1 MATMRSKAA
10 PAPTR
15 CRAATATTACAG
27 MPDVVDGG
35 AGRDTLLYADAGDL
49 DFDAVNV
56 SNIEAIN
63 LGVNDNN
70 NNGVALSLADILS
83 LAATSSGTGLS
94 ANGDN
99 VDLFVFGDNEGA
111 VVDNVTLTGG
121 WTANGTITTAEV
133 TGANTTFMLYVAGTS
148 QVAVQQDLDV
158 AAA

>member
-1 MATMRSKAA
+1 MKW
-10 PAPTR
+10 
-15 CRAATATTACAG
+15 
-27 MPDVVDGG
+27 
-35 AGRDTLLYADAGDL
+35 ADARPLRGSRQHALFEFLLGFRWHLLASSRQTERHGDL
-49 DFDAVNV
+49 DFDAINISNV
-56 SNIEAIN
+56 EAIN

-99 VDLFVFGDNEGA
+99 IDLFVFGDNEGA

-121 WTANGTITTAEV
+121 WTANGTITTADV
-133 TGANTTFMLYVAGTS
+133 TGANTTFTLYVAGTS
-148 QVAVQQDLDV
+148 QIAVQQDLDV